1 MTQRKEDPLNESAI
15 NRQVIATKGGT
26 CVHLGMEFSDR
37 DEMIVREMIEIEAK
51 EAALSQRKGTAVS

>member
-1 MTQRKEDPLNESAI
+1 M
-15 NRQVIATKGGT
+15 
-26 CVHLGMEFSDR
+26 HLGMEFSDR